1 MSNTLPQTHTPV
13 AQFHW
18 RGLTTLAALLLVA
31 GALVFILASGDD
43 GTSAAPAVHSIRT
56 SGPNETAR
64 GHAAASAAGA
74 EPVLSSGGP
83 NETARGQSAATASS
97 RTTPPAG
104 GPNETARG
112 RAASQAGR

>member
-1 MSNTLPQTHTPV
+1 MSNTLQQTHPPV
-13 AQFHW
+13 AQLHW
-18 RGLTTLAALLLVA
+18 RGLTALAALLLVA
-31 GALVFILASGDD
+31 GALVYFIASGDD

-64 GHAAASAAGA
+64 GQAAASAAGA

-83 NETARGQSAATASS
+83 NETARGQAAATASS
-97 RTTPPAG
+97 PGTAPAG

-112 RAASQAGR
+112 LAASQASR